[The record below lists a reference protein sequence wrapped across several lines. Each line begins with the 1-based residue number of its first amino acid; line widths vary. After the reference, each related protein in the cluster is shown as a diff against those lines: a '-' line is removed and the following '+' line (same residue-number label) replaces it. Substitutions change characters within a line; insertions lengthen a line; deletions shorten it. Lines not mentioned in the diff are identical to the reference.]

1 MAATGILPALEQ
13 LPGCLRLR
21 LGEQAA
27 GGRLAADRLLGVVAA
42 LAPDRR
48 RPLPLVIEGD
58 ARCFSVGHDLAE
70 LRRFDGTAAVA
81 YSRLG
86 HQAVDA
92 LEQWPGVTIALIR
105 GPCLGPGLELALGCD
120 LILAGPGSRFGLP
133 GLALGLMPC
142 MGGLRRLA
150 ARCGP
155 EVVRDLFLAGRTLG
169 PRLALRRGLADR
181 MAGAALTAEACA
193 QRWGRWDPGAVLAI
207 RGIRLHRIGHV
218 DAGAE
223 ADLFAHGFATGE
235 CQRRLGRV

>member
-1 MAATGILPALEQ
+1 MASPGILLTLES
-13 LPGCLRLR
+13 LSGCLRLR
-21 LGEQAA
+21 LDGQES
-27 GGRLAADRLLGVVAA
+27 GGRLATDRLLGVVSA
-42 LAPDRR
+42 LAPHQR

-70 LRRFDGTAAVA
+70 LCRFDGTAAVA

-92 LEQWPGVTIALIR
+92 LEQWPGVTIALVR
-105 GPCLGPGLELALGCD
+105 GPCLGPGLELILGCD
-120 LILAGPGSRFGLP
+120 LILAGPRARFGLP

-155 EVVRDLFLAGRTLG
+155 GVVRDLFLAGRHLG
-169 PRLALRRGLADR
+169 PRQALRHGLANR
-181 MAGAALTAEACA
+181 VVGPAMGAEECA
-193 QRWGRWDPGAVLAI
+193 HRWGRWEAGAVHAI

-218 DAGAE
+218 DAGIE
-223 ADLFAHGFATGE
+223 SDLFAHGFATGE
-235 CQRRLGRV
+235 CQRRIGQV